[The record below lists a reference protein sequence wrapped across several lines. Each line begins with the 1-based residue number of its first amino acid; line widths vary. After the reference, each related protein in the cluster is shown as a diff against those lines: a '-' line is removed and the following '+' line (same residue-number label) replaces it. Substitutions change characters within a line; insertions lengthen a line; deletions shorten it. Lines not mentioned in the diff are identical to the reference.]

1 MGILIAIAALGGIF
15 CYYQNNKIVIT
26 DIKVKHNI
34 NNKIRIVQISDLHSK
49 EFGKNNNVL
58 YRKIIE
64 QEPDIIVATGDLI
77 DSNMK
82 RIDEIIEFC
91 NRLNK
96 KAPVYYILGNNEIRC
111 SRLNEIIEKLKEK
124 NINVLENEIETIKI
138 KDNIINILG
147 LAEKRVDKGEMFYS
161 KINSRYEVDNVDSL
175 FRKLEK
181 AIGIK
186 IVLSHY
192 PENYEYVGQYSYSKY
207 NFDIMFSG
215 HAHGGQFILP
225 GIGGIFAPG
234 QGLFPKYYK
243 GIYGEKSKLV
253 VSRGLGNSGFP
264 LRLFNR
270 PDVVVLDITRN
281 KRIK

>member
-1 MGILIAIAALGGIF
+1 MEIIIAIAMLTGVF

-26 DIKVKHNI
+26 NIKLKQKI
-34 NNKIRIVQISDLHSK
+34 NNKVRIAQISDLHSK
-49 EFGKNNNVL
+49 EFGKNNSTL
-58 YRKIIE
+58 YKIIIK
-64 QEPDIIVATGDLI
+64 QKPDIIVATGDLI

-91 NRLNK
+91 SSINK
-96 KAPVYYILGNNEIRC
+96 DIPMYYILGNNEMRC
-111 SRLNEIIEKLKEK
+111 SRVSEIVEKLKK
-124 NINVLENEIETIKI
+124 NKICVLENEIESIEVKGN
-138 KDNIINILG
+138 KINILG
-147 LAEKRVDKGEMFYS
+147 LEEKRIDEGELFYS
-161 KINSRYEVDNVDSL
+161 KVNSRYGTENIEKIFS
-175 FRKLEK
+175 RLERLD
-181 AIGIK
+181 GIK

-192 PENYEYVGQYSYSKY
+192 PENFEYVEEGAYSKY

-243 GIYGEKSKLV
+243 GVYGEKNKLI

-270 PDVVVLDITRN
+270 PDLVIVDLI
-281 KRIK
+281 

>member
-82 RIDEIIEFC
+82 KLDEIIEFC
-91 NRLNK
+91 SRVNK
-96 KAPVYYILGNNEIRC
+96 RVPMYYILGNNEMRC
-111 SRLNEIIEKLKEK
+111 SRVSEIVEKLKK
-124 NINVLENEIETIKI
+124 NKICVLENEIESIEVKGN
-138 KDNIINILG
+138 KINILG
-147 LAEKRVDKGEMFYS
+147 LAEKRIDEGELFYS
-161 KINSRYEVDNVDSL
+161 KVNSRYGTENIEKIFS
-175 FRKLEK
+175 RLERLD
-181 AIGIK
+181 GIK

-192 PENYEYVGQYSYSKY
+192 PENFEYVEEGAYSKY

-243 GIYGEKSKLV
+243 GVYGEKNKLI

-270 PDVVVLDITRN
+270 PDLVIVDLI
-281 KRIK
+281 